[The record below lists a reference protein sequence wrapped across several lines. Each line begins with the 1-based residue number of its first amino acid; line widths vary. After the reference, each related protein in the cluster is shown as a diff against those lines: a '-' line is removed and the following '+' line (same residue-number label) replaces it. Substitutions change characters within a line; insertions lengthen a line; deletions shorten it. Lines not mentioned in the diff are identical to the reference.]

1 MIIESK
7 QFEKP
12 DSGLFLGTIIDVV
25 DLGLVPSK
33 NPKFPEPKVRIRI
46 VWVLDKLDSKGKPY
60 RIVEQP
66 TASLTDKP
74 KKSRLYEICEGVFGS
89 APPVP
94 FDSELLIGR
103 SNGLFITREGEFA
116 NIKGFMP
123 IQPGQNPPKAP
134 ADFVRNK
141 DKKAQ
146 EAALAAAQQNQPVT
160 TPAGMAPTT
169 QAAPVAPNP
178 DVKF

>member
-12 DSGLFLGTIIDVV
+12 DSGLFLGTIIDVI

-33 NPKFPEPKVRIRI
+33 NPKFPESKVRIRI
-46 VWVLDKLDSKGKPY
+46 VWVLDKMDSKGRPY

-123 IQPGQNPPKAP
+123 LQPGQVPPTAP
-134 ADFVRNK
+134 ADFVRDK
-141 DKKAQ
+141 VKKAN
-146 EAALAAAQQNQPVT
+146 EAAAAAAAPANPTQANVNQ
-160 TPAGMAPTT
+160 APTAQ
-169 QAAPVAPNP
+169 QAPAQE
-178 DVKF
+178 VKF